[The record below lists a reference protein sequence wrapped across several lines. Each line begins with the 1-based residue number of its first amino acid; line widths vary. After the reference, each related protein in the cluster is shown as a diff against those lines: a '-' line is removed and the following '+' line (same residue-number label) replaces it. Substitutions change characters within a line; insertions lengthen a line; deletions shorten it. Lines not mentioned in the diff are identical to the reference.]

1 MNQELQNR
9 FAEVSLHIPE
19 ILLPAP
25 ELSLAQFAVIA
36 CDQHSAEPAY
46 WEETKRIAGDALS
59 ALHLMLPEAWL
70 GSREEI
76 EPEIPRTMKKYLED
90 GSLRSIGCGMVYV
103 RREVGP
109 GLVRHGLV
117 TAIDLE
123 GYDWAPGNHNRIRA
137 TEATVA
143 ERLPERIKI
152 RNQACLEIPHVM
164 VLLDDEENAMSGLL
178 EARRERLPKLYDF
191 ELMQGGGRIEGYFV
205 QEESA
210 LAAVA
215 GVMERLLASCEDGFL
230 MAVGDGN
237 HSLAAAKA
245 CWEMRK
251 EELAAAGGDMSPEA
265 LAAEPLRYALVEL
278 VSVYDEGLSFH
289 PIHRLIMHVDPAD
302 IPGMVRELGLDEEH
316 LDLQKLQ
323 PALDLWMAE
332 YRKTHPEVELEYIH
346 GREECLQ
353 LGHTPGCFPIV
364 FDRFERGAFFK
375 TVLANGTFVRK
386 SFSLGEAREKR
397 YYLESRRIR

>member
-1 MNQELQNR
+1 MNQELQKR
-9 FAEVSLHIPE
+9 FAKVSLHIPE
-19 ILLPAP
+19 LLLPAKGVSF
-25 ELSLAQFAVIA
+25 EKFAVIA

-46 WEETKRIAGDALS
+46 WEETKQIVGDAPS

-70 GSREEI
+70 GDREKI
-76 EPEIPRTMKKYLED
+76 EPEIPRTMQRYLED
-90 GSLRSIGCGMVYV
+90 GSLADIGCGLVYV

-152 RNQACLEIPHVM
+152 RGKAPLELPHVM
-164 VLLDDEENAMSGLL
+164 VLLDDEKNVLTEAL
-178 EARRERLPKLYDF
+178 EGRRNHLQKLYDF

-205 QEESA
+205 REEED
-210 LAAVA
+210 LCAVA
-215 GVMERLLASCEDGFL
+215 EVMERLLGACEDGFL

-237 HSLAAAKA
+237 HSLAAAKE

-251 EELAAAGGDMSPEA
+251 RELASAGLLTEEA
-265 LAAEPLRYALVEL
+265 REKDPLRYALVEL

-289 PIHRLIMHVDPAD
+289 PIHRLIMHVEPEDM
-302 IPGMVRELGLDEEH
+302 PGMVRELGLDQEP

-323 PALDLWMAE
+323 PALDAWMSE
-332 YRKTHPEVELEYIH
+332 YKKEHPQVELEYIH
-346 GREECLQ
+346 GRQECLQ
-353 LGHTPGCFPIV
+353 LGEAADCYPVV
-364 FDRFERGAFFK
+364 FDKFERGAFFK
-375 TVLANGTFVRK
+375 TVLKNGTFVRK

-397 YYLESRRIR
+397 YYLECRKIR

>member
-1 MNQELQNR
+1 MNQEIQKR

-46 WEETKRIAGDALS
+46 WEETKRIAGDAPS

-178 EARRERLPKLYDF
+178 EARRETLPKLYDF

-215 GVMERLLASCEDGFL
+215 EVMEQLLASCEDGFL

-265 LAAEPLRYALVEL
+265 
-278 VSVYDEGLSFH
+278 
-289 PIHRLIMHVDPAD
+289 
-302 IPGMVRELGLDEEH
+302 
-316 LDLQKLQ
+316 
-323 PALDLWMAE
+323 
-332 YRKTHPEVELEYIH
+332 
-346 GREECLQ
+346 
-353 LGHTPGCFPIV
+353 
-364 FDRFERGAFFK
+364 
-375 TVLANGTFVRK
+375 
-386 SFSLGEAREKR
+386 
-397 YYLESRRIR
+397 